1 MQSKPS
7 STLVK
12 SMYTMYLKLSK
23 QFLKFS
29 SIFYL
34 QKLKM
39 INIEIKIKVAAA
51 GGDYGKLQ
59 LQTWHQST
67 PITY

>member
-51 GGDYGKLQ
+51 GGDYSKLQ

-67 PITY
+67 PITC